1 MKLELALSVLSKR
14 ETLLGL
20 GIETHNGVTVDD
32 GQLCEER
39 LVEFKFGFVFFIIKL
54 IFVTKGN
61 KIEAPDM
68 FTNNVMKAIQA
79 FDSELKKEMESENTD
94 K

>member
-14 ETLLGL
+14 ETLLGV

-61 KIEAPDM
+61 KIDTPDM
-68 FTNNVMKAIQA
+68 GKVMKAIKA
-79 FDSELKKEMESENTD
+79 FDTEFKKEIESENID